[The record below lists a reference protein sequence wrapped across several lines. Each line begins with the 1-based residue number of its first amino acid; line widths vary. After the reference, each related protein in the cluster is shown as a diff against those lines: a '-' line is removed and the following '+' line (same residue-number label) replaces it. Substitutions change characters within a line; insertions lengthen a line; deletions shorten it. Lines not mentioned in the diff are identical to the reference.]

1 MAPVFLC
8 RSEDSIASGH
18 SGRADIAVEIVE
30 EARSIKDDFTQAEA
44 LMEVAGRIATAD
56 VDQALRIVDGLA
68 NELLRASALWLV
80 AQQVAAA
87 DVDLALEIAE
97 AIPNELVR
105 TETAL
110 VLCRAGS

>member
-110 VLCRAGS
+110 VLCRGGS